1 MQLDWRRRKGHLL
14 APLDDKTERANALIE
29 RIRQQREKMKV
40 TRGEYEDVDHDWL
53 DKATQSDD
61 GESRW
66 EHLRDQEYTDE

>member
-14 APLDDKTERANALIE
+14 APLDDKIKRPDALL
-29 RIRQQREKMKV
+29 
-40 TRGEYEDVDHDWL
+40 EYEEVDHDWL

-66 EHLRDQEYTDE
+66 EHLRDQEATHE

>member
-14 APLDDKTERANALIE
+14 APLDDKTE
-29 RIRQQREKMKV
+29 KV
-40 TRGEYEDVDHDWL
+40 TRGEYEEVDHDWL

-66 EHLRDQEYTDE
+66 EHLRDQEATHE

>member
-1 MQLDWRRRKGHLL
+1 MQLDWR
-14 APLDDKTERANALIE
+14 DKTKRADALIE

>member
-1 MQLDWRRRKGHLL
+1 MQLDWR
-14 APLDDKTERANALIE
+14 DKTKRADALIE

-40 TRGEYEDVDHDWL
+40 TRGEDEDVDHDWL